1 MGSPS
6 DGAIGIG
13 ESGSDGAF
21 LGAVG
26 ALGAGEIGAG
36 GRAAPVVGA
45 LEGLPSSVPAP
56 GLASSAVMSRNSM
69 RRFFSRPAL
78 VLLSPIGLSEPKP
91 TDSIRSAAM
100 PAEIR

>member
-26 ALGAGEIGAG
+26 AGEIGAG
-36 GRAAPVVGA
+36 GRADPVVGA
-45 LEGLPSSVPAP
+45 LDGLPSSVPAP

-100 PAEIR
+100 PAE